1 MTIAIANLDFIKE
14 RNLSAVF
21 KCIVDH
27 GAISRIQVARLCA
40 LAPGSVTRITREL
53 LAAGLIVEQEQQ
65 RSPRGRRAT
74 LLAPAWG
81 QVHILAARA
90 GRTKLHLGLCDLS
103 GKLLASHVEPL
114 QPLNQAAFACQL
126 IASLQSFLQAR
137 HTHRLVGVGITTPGL
152 VNSAT
157 GTISFMPH
165 LPVRD
170 LPLAEQV
177 SQALGKP
184 CFINNFIASM
194 ALAES
199 HFGASVGVKN
209 SLFVSVHNG
218 VGAGMILDGTLY
230 EGSSLAVGEI
240 GHMQIDPL
248 GERCY
253 CGNFGCLETL
263 VCNPALER
271 RCQKLLESGVPS
283 ALAANADINAICSA
297 AMAGDRL
304 ATGLLKEA
312 ASHLGKAIAAGVNL
326 LRPDCVVLA
335 GEICQAMQIINPVLT
350 HCLKTQTVSLHR
362 GTTRVVCSTLYD
374 KPWFG
379 GFALVRRA
387 LLEEGLLARH
397 VSRKNIF

>member
-1 MTIAIANLDFIKE
+1 
-14 RNLSAVF
+14 
-21 KCIVDH
+21 
-27 GAISRIQVARLCA
+27 
-40 LAPGSVTRITREL
+40 
-53 LAAGLIVEQEQQ
+53 
-65 RSPRGRRAT
+65 
-74 LLAPAWG
+74 
-81 QVHILAARA
+81 
-90 GRTKLHLGLCDLS
+90 
-103 GKLLASHVEPL
+103 
-114 QPLNQAAFACQL
+114 
-126 IASLQSFLQAR
+126 
-137 HTHRLVGVGITTPGL
+137 
-152 VNSAT
+152 
-157 GTISFMPH
+157 
-165 LPVRD
+165 
-170 LPLAEQV
+170 
-177 SQALGKP
+177 
-184 CFINNFIASM
+184 M
-194 ALAES
+194 ALAEH

-209 SLFVSVHNG
+209 SLFVCVHNG
-218 VGAGMILDGTLY
+218 VGAGMMLDGKLY

-283 ALAANADINAICSA
+283 ALGAHADINAICSA

-304 ATGLLKEA
+304 ATDLLKEA
-312 ASHLGKAIAAGVNL
+312 ASHLGKAIAAGINL

-335 GEICQAMQIINPVLT
+335 GEICQAIQIINPVLT

-362 GTTRVVCSTLYD
+362 GTTKVVCSTLYD

-397 VSRKNIF
+397 VI